1 MTAATSA
8 DSKNDAKNDAKSTA
22 APAPT
27 IAAGGAA
34 SVTVPLRINDVG
46 EVLQG
51 SMHIPVNGRQKTDVS
66 GYETVLIDGQLE
78 GSVENVEWFSLARD
92 GKFTGNADVAY
103 ADLSG
108 EFDGDIHCRQK
119 LIVRSTAR
127 ITGKLTAS
135 VLEVHPGALISGT
148 VDSHGPRAQAS
159 TPGNAPA
166 GDDRSSRWRGR
177 LSLWSFGLLSIV
189 SAEGMAALF

>member
-1 MTAATSA
+1 MTSGKTDSEKGRDDKPLAVAAATDPADATPSA
-8 DSKNDAKNDAKSTA
+8 TLPARLDETA
-22 APAPT
+22 
-27 IAAGGAA
+27 GA
-34 SVTVPLRINDVG
+34 V
-46 EVLQG
+46 QG

-66 GYETVLIDGQLE
+66 GYETVLVDGELE
-78 GSVENVEWFSLARD
+78 GSVANVEWFSLARD
-92 GKFTGNADVAY
+92 GRFSGDADVVY

-108 EFDGDIHCRQK
+108 EVDGNVNCRQK